1 MNTQTKRL
9 LVIVLAGIMIIVG
22 LSTWGVIR
30 VAGWVTDLPNRI
42 EVDGDAI
49 ADALQT
55 AVVQSYHHALQS
67 GDAETQLNILQEFSK
82 QAAADPAMRNWMQA
96 EYGEDL
102 QRLAS
107 SADVEVSGEA
117 SRLLDQLDR

>member
-1 MNTQTKRL
+1 VRVTAQ
-9 LVIVLAGIMIIVG
+9 
-22 LSTWGVIR
+22 STSRFAAFSAATALIATPR
-30 VAGWVTDLPNRI
+30 
-42 EVDGDAI
+42 I